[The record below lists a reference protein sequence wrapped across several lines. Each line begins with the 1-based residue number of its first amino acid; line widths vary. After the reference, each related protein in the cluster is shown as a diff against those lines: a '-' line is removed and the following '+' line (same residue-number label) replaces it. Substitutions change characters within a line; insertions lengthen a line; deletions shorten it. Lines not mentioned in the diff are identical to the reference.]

1 MPSVLGRCQN
11 LNMGKSSNSR
21 SKIRL
26 ASLKSVNK
34 ATRPWRIFER
44 INPEKLG
51 TPPGTPIH
59 VGAKPSFVPFIT
71 AARFSEYAVTEWIH
85 LDLDQLPAILEERE
99 SSVVWVDVEGVHD
112 VSLVSQVGN
121 LLGLH
126 ALTSEDLV
134 NCHLRPQ
141 FESYPGYFFFALKMI
156 YLAPE
161 DPARPTAPR
170 TLISE
175 HVSLVLKGRTLC
187 TFQEKPGD
195 TFGRIRDRIRTK
207 TGKVRSRGADHLL
220 YTLLDAVVD
229 GYLQVVDH
237 LAEQIEVLEDEMRS
251 PSSKGPRDSHLT
263 RIYQIKREILWLR
276 KTIYPVRDLLSKVQ
290 VEESVFQENTKLYLR
305 DLSQHITQV
314 TDSLSLSMEMIAV
327 LVDTWHSL
335 TNQKMN
341 AIMKTL
347 TMISTVFLPLNFIA
361 GVYGMNF
368 RFMPEL
374 ESKLGYPLVLTAMG
388 AVGLVIIGF
397 FISQGWLWEKR
408 EKP

>member
-1 MPSVLGRCQN
+1 
-11 LNMGKSSNSR
+11 MGKSSNSR

-26 ASLKSVNK
+26 ASLKSVNI

-59 VGAKPSFVPFIT
+59 VGAKPSFIPFIT
-71 AARFSEYAVTEWIH
+71 ATRFSEYAVTEWIH

-112 VSLVSQVGN
+112 VSLVSRVGN

-126 ALTSEDLV
+126 SLTSEDLV

-251 PSSKGPRDSHLT
+251 PTSKGPRDSHLT

-290 VEESVFQENTKLYLR
+290 VEESVFQENTKLYLK

-374 ESKLGYPLVLTAMG
+374 EKEYGYPLVLAAMG
-388 AVGLVIIGF
+388 AVGLAIIGF

>member
-1 MPSVLGRCQN
+1 
-11 LNMGKSSNSR
+11 MGKAFNSR

-71 AARFSEYAVTEWIH
+71 AARFSEHAATEWIH

-161 DPARPTAPR
+161 DPAQPTAPR

-251 PSSKGPRDSHLT
+251 PLSKGPRDSHLT

-374 ESKLGYPLVLTAMG
+374 ESELGYPLVLAAMG

>member
-1 MPSVLGRCQN
+1 
-11 LNMGKSSNSR
+11 MGKSPKSSSR
-21 SKIRL
+21 IRI
-26 ASLKSVNK
+26 ASLKSVNL

-44 INPEKLG
+44 INPAKLG
-51 TPPGTPIH
+51 APPGTPIH
-59 VGAKPSFVPFIT
+59 VGAKPDFVPFVT
-71 AARFSEYAVTEWIH
+71 AARFSEHAVTEWIH
-85 LDLDQLPAILEERE
+85 VGIDQLPAILEERE
-99 SSVVWVDVEGVHD
+99 NSVVWVDVEGVHD
-112 VSLVSQVGN
+112 VGLVSQVGN

-126 ALTSEDLV
+126 ALTSEDVV

-161 DPARPTAPR
+161 DLARPAAPR
-170 TLISE
+170 AMISE
-175 HVSLVLKGRTLC
+175 HVSLILKGRTLC

-251 PSSKGPRDSHLT
+251 PSSHGPRDSHLA

-290 VEESVFQENTKLYLR
+290 VEESVFHENTKLYLR

-314 TDSLSLSMEMIAV
+314 TDSLALSMEMIAV

-374 ESKLGYPLVLTAMG
+374 ENEYGYPLVLLAMG
-388 AVGLVIIGF
+388 AVALTILLF
-397 FISQGWLWEKR
+397 FISRGWLWERR